1 MALDLL
7 VVDAFTDR
15 PFGGNP
21 AAVCFLDRERP
32 DAWMQ
37 AVASEM
43 ALSETAFLL
52 PRSEAWQLRWFTP
65 SVEVDLCGHATVAAS
80 KALLAT
86 GRADL
91 GQRLEFHTRVF
102 GRLPADL
109 LEDGRIR
116 LSFPAL
122 PGEKVDLP
130 STVVTAMGMAPLE
143 STRNR
148 FDYVLRF
155 ADEHQVRALRPD
167 FAALAAHDV
176 EGFVVTAEADPGR
189 PYQIVSRY
197 FAPAIGIDE
206 DPVTGAAHC
215 GLAPFWS
222 DRLGVDS
229 FAAHQA
235 SARGG
240 DLELRLV
247 GDVVELTG
255 AAVVISRGQLEC
267 DG

>member
-1 MALDLL
+1 M
-7 VVDAFTDR
+7 
-15 PFGGNP
+15 
-21 AAVCFLDRERP
+21 
-32 DAWMQ
+32 
-37 AVASEM
+37 
-43 ALSETAFLL
+43 
-52 PRSEAWQLRWFTP
+52 
-65 SVEVDLCGHATVAAS
+65 
-80 KALLAT
+80 
-86 GRADL
+86 
-91 GQRLEFHTRVF
+91 
-102 GRLPADL
+102 
-109 LEDGRIR
+109 
-116 LSFPAL
+116 
-122 PGEKVDLP
+122 
-130 STVVTAMGMAPLE
+130 
-143 STRNR
+143 
-148 FDYVLRF
+148 
-155 ADEHQVRALRPD
+155 
-167 FAALAAHDV
+167 
-176 EGFVVTAEADPGR
+176 TAEADPGR